1 MVTLSGSHVF
11 TGATVAVSGLGS
23 ALAVAMVVAGRG
35 DPILAALRSTD
46 WMCAPGGRLCSFVS
60 ASTFP
65 GAVCTPWGRRE
76 LKQGLIACTK
86 GACMRY
92 DS

>member
-46 WMCAPGGRLCSFVS
+46 WMCAPGWAPVLIRLGVHFSRRGVH
-60 ASTFP
+60 AL
-65 GAVCTPWGRRE
+65 GTP
-76 LKQGLIACTK
+76 
-86 GACMRY
+86 
-92 DS
+92 